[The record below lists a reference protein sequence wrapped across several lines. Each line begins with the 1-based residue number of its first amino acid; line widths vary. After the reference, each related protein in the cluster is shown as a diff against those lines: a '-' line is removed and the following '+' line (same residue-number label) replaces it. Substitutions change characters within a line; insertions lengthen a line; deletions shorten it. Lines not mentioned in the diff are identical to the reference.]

1 MQFYSSMNHKIKE
14 NMKTRDL
21 LFPLLALC
29 FVGCSPE
36 EPEEELRLALDSE
49 TFLDD
54 GFRTYLEVNFDTD
67 GNGFLDEEEI
77 LAVDT
82 IDCSFMGIRI
92 ISHLE
97 KFVNLRYLN
106 CSYNELACLDVSG
119 NPVLETL
126 DCNRQE
132 RVLGSGYSSVY
143 YWNRPFDLRLL
154 PGFDV
159 NRAYDWSGGT
169 VEGTMLTTRSIEVRY
184 SYRTGK
190 SGCDMYVRIRMSHWM
205 S

>member
-14 NMKTRDL
+14 NMKTRAL
-21 LFPLLALC
+21 WFPLLALC
-29 FVGCSPE
+29 FMGCSPE
-36 EPEEELRLALDSE
+36 EPEEELGLSLDSE

-67 GNGFLDEEEI
+67 GNGVLDEEEI

-126 DCNRQE
+126 DCNRQV
-132 RVLGSGYSSVY
+132 RVLEAYSYRS
-143 YWNRPFDLRLL
+143 RPFDLRLL

-159 NRAYDWSGGT
+159 NQAYDWSGGT
-169 VEGTMLTTRSIEVRY
+169 VEGTMLTIGGSEVRY
-184 SYRTGK
+184 RYRTGK
-190 SGCDMYVRIRMSHWM
+190 SGCNMYVRIRMR
-205 S
+205 